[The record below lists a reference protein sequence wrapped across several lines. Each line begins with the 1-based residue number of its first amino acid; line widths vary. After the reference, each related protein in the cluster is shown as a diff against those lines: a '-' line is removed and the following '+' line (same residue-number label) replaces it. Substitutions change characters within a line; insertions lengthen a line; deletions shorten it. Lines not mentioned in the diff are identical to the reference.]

1 MAKTKIQAK
10 PETDS
15 RYFLKLVLYVLLGMF
30 WLRLNSPISIFGLNI
45 GALPI
50 GLVIGLLIASHDR
63 FQIDRKIEYAV
74 LVVIAI
80 ISLFLPIG
88 LVI

>member
-1 MAKTKIQAK
+1 MTKIKTLIK

-15 RYFLKLVLYVLLGMF
+15 RYFLKLILYVLLGLF
-30 WLRLNSPISIFGLNI
+30 WLRLSSPLSVFGLNI
-45 GALPI
+45 GALPV
-50 GLVIGLLIASHDR
+50 GLAIGLLIARHDR

-74 LVVIAI
+74 LIVVAI
-80 ISLFLPIG
+80 VSLFLPIG